1 MLVRE
6 GERER
11 EREREKQ
18 YLIPWGDEEMIAVVG
33 ETEVGN
39 AVGRWIRELAP
50 RRRRWDG
57 CHRRYCLLHKSITH
71 SVCLCVCVRV
81 RVLGFWKREGRWFWK
96 YKSYN
101 KNSEKGF
108 LICMISDLNQYVW
121 EKDIYFKFGR
131 VRNLNSNEGHGT
143 LAVTLIFW
151 TSLPSFSLHFFFL
164 I

>member
-1 MLVRE
+1 MLVR
-6 GERER
+6 ERER
-11 EREREKQ
+11 ERERSNT
-18 YLIPWGDEEMIAVVG
+18 LSHEE
-33 ETEVGN
+33 T
-39 AVGRWIRELAP
+39 
-50 RRRRWDG
+50 RRWSLWLEK
-57 CHRRYCLLHKSITH
+57 RRLEMPSAGGFESSRPGVGAGTAVISDIACFTSLSLN
-71 SVCLCVCVRV
+71 LCVFVCVRV

-151 TSLPSFSLHFFFL
+151 TSLPSFSSHFFFL

>member
-1 MLVRE
+1 M
-6 GERER
+6 
-11 EREREKQ
+11 
-18 YLIPWGDEEMIAVVG
+18 
-33 ETEVGN
+33 
-39 AVGRWIRELAP
+39 
-50 RRRRWDG
+50 RRRGDDRCGWRNG
-57 CHRRYCLLHKSITH
+57 GWKCRRPVDSRARAPASALGRLSSAILPASQVYH
-71 SVCLCVCVRV
+71 SLCVFVCVCVRV

-151 TSLPSFSLHFFFL
+151 TSLPSFSLHFFFFNLTTKLFFYVNL
-164 I
+164 ITN